1 MRMGVAKPQGSAVG
15 GQKDS
20 HHKLGNGEPP
30 RSGFVVH
37 SRWCFISTVQV
48 RVGGSYNSVAEGNCV
63 AAKRGG
69 EQPAA
74 NGRSAGGRTRFGGM
88 WRRACN
94 EVAKPETHRSRW
106 RSRQSDEWA
115 HHVVGGG
122 TTRRGSTGS
131 GETWES
137 G

>member
-1 MRMGVAKPQGSAVG
+1 MRMGVAKPHGSAVG

-30 RSGFVVH
+30 RSGFVVR

-69 EQPAA
+69 EQPEAK
-74 NGRSAGGRTRFGGM
+74 GRSAGGRTRFGGM
-88 WRRACN
+88 
-94 EVAKPETHRSRW
+94 
-106 RSRQSDEWA
+106 
-115 HHVVGGG
+115 
-122 TTRRGSTGS
+122 
-131 GETWES
+131 
-137 G
+137 